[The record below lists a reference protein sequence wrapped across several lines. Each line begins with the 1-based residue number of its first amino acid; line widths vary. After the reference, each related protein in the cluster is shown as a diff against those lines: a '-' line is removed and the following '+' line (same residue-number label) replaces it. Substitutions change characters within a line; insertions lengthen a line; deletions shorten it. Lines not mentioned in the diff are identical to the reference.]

1 MNKKYILT
9 AVGLI
14 LSFAIAIGG
23 WVLTS
28 SLIGIN
34 SDRLLSTSWSVATN
48 TLDTAP
54 VDTTPTDPTAS
65 TVSNIPSDNN
75 DVSNVNDNGVL
86 FERPSLTESEII
98 SILRNWDSV
107 GQETPHEPAREQ
119 LNMEQAIETSREWLS
134 FVGSL
139 NIFPNE
145 LLYFTHIRVYLF
157 QNLPQAGQFLP
168 PTYSYWSVIFTN
180 ESMSISMK
188 LNAVTG
194 QVWDTE
200 INIFR
205 DDIGISGFEVA
216 NTLSKFVLA
225 LGISQEE
232 YIILEGDED
241 TAFHVWV
248 GEVDAV
254 GVLRESEVYWESYA
268 FADGNANATVIATS
282 WQMEDGERIL
292 RNLRIRLAV

>member
-1 MNKKYILT
+1 MNRKYILT

-34 SDRLLSTSWSVATN
+34 SDRLLSTSWSVTTN
-48 TLDTAP
+48 TLDNES
-54 VDTTPTDPTAS
+54 VDTTPTDPP
-65 TVSNIPSDNN
+65 VSNNPSNENDISNVSNN
-75 DVSNVNDNGVL
+75 DVIL
-86 FERPSLTESEII
+86 ERPSLTESEMV
-98 SILRNWDSV
+98 SILLNWDSV
-107 GQETPHEPAREQ
+107 GHETPHEPAREQ

-134 FVGSL
+134 FIGNL

-145 LLYFTHIRVYLF
+145 LLYFTHIRAYLF
-157 QNLPQAGQFLP
+157 QNLPQVGQFLP
-168 PTYSYWSVIFTN
+168 PAYSYWTVIFSN
-180 ESMSISMK
+180 ESMSISMM

-200 INIFR
+200 INLFR
-205 DDIGISGFEVA
+205 DDIGISGFEVT

-232 YIILEGDED
+232 HIILAGNED
-241 TAFHVWV
+241 TSFQVWV

-254 GVLRESEVYWESYA
+254 GILRESEVLWELYA

-282 WQMEDGERIL
+282 WRLEDSERIL
-292 RNLRIRLAV
+292 RSLRIRLAV